1 VTAVV
6 LVETLRA
13 RGVHLRAVGDKI
25 RYRPISALTPEDLEA
40 LRQHKAE
47 VLALL
52 TRPPAFMLDTATV
65 REVLGRKPNTH
76 DLAILKLD
84 VLAAVARLEAEIR
97 MGTIGSQP
105 LLVRGIPLGLWVD
118 LAEVARL
125 LRAGQRGTLSR

>member
-1 VTAVV
+1 VTAAV

-25 RYRPISALTPEDLEA
+25 RYRPISALTPEGLEA

-65 REVLGRKPNTH
+65 HEVLGDHPDPHHLTMVKFNVMKA
-76 DLAILKLD
+76 LAQ
-84 VLAAVARLEAEIR
+84 LERESQA
-97 MGTIGSQP
+97 GAIGQTP
-105 LLVRGIPLGLWVD
+105 LLVRGRPLADWLSMDD
-118 LAEVARL
+118 LARL
-125 LRAGQRGTLSR
+125 LRVGRRG